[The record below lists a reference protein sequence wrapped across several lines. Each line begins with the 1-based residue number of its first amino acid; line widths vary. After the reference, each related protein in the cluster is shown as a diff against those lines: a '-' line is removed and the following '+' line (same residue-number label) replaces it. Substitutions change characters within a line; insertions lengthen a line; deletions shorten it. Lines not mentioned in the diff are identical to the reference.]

1 MTELERLQQI
11 YNEKYNVAEQCR
23 QEIEDGYKSLIMAAV
38 KNNKIPEDKVRG
50 IYFDIAD
57 KTPYRNNERSWSV
70 RYDYIRVDVGDEQDS
85 HELTLYVDA
94 DRMAINNCCSGNWT
108 YDSWYYWYVKLM
120 VILSEDSGCFTNYCE
135 MVDRGPLMEAREAE
149 RNVSD
154 EESRI
159 RMEEHER
166 QKRERQNEL
175 DSAEYIAHYRKVRSY
190 EDNYVE
196 GQDTFVI
203 DSLYKVVKV
212 ANKNFIVNQLYKK
225 YWDNQLTDTWA
236 IRYREDIRLKK
247 DVLYNIGNDYRAV
260 KKEDLNII
268 E

>member
-1 MTELERLQQI
+1 MTELERLKQI
-11 YNEKYNVAEQCR
+11 YTEKYNVAEQYIK
-23 QEIEDGYKSLIMAAV
+23 EIEDGYKSLIMAAV
-38 KNNKIPEDKVRG
+38 KNNNIPEDKVRG
-50 IYFDIAD
+50 IYCDIAD
-57 KTPYRNNERSWSV
+57 TTPYRNKGGWSN
-70 RYDYIRVDVGDEQDS
+70 RYDYIRVDIGDQKDS
-85 HELTLYVDA
+85 HELTLYVGA
-94 DRMAINNCCSGNWT
+94 DRMDINNCCSGNWT

-135 MVDRGPLMEAREAE
+135 MVERGPLVEAREAQ

-154 EESRI
+154 EEYRI

-175 DSAEYIAHYRKVRSY
+175 DNAEYIAHYRKIVWY
-190 EDNYVE
+190 EDAYVE

-212 ANKNFIVNQLYKK
+212 ANKNFIVNQLYKE
-225 YWDNQLTDTWA
+225 YTDNQSTDTWSL
-236 IRYREDIRLKK
+236 RYRDDTRLKK
-247 DVLYNIGNDYRAV
+247 DILYNIGNNYRAV
-260 KKEDLNII
+260 RKEDLNII